1 MDPGF
6 RRDDEGRD
14 LGMDLGIEHYGVFL
28 TAGILLNL
36 APGPDT
42 FYILARSGAEGR
54 AVGVASA
61 LGIAAGSIVHTM
73 AAAFGLSVLLA
84 TSPPAF
90 DVVRY
95 AGAAY
100 LLFLGVR
107 MLIARASAI
116 GDADTRGRGARA
128 AFRQGMVTNVL
139 NPKVALFFLAFL
151 PQFIAPAAAHA
162 KLGFVA
168 LGLSFVAT
176 GLCWC
181 LALALAGAAIGAWL
195 RARPR
200 FGAWLDRICGAVF
213 VGLGLRLALQ
223 QRA

>member
-1 MDPGF
+1 MN
-6 RRDDEGRD
+6 
-14 LGMDLGIEHYGVFL
+14 LGIDHYVVFL
-28 TAGILLNL
+28 SAGILLNL

-61 LGIAAGSIVHTM
+61 LGIAGGSIVHTV

-84 TSPPAF
+84 TSAIAF

-100 LLFLGVR
+100 LVYLGVR
-107 MLIARASAI
+107 MLAQRVSVSAPE
-116 GDADTRGRGARA
+116 ANTRGRRARA
-128 AFRQGMVTNVL
+128 AFRQGMLTNVL

-151 PQFIAPAAAHA
+151 PQFIVTGAAHA
-162 KLGFVA
+162 KLGFLV
-168 LGLSFVAT
+168 LGLSFVGT
-176 GLCWC
+176 GLVWC
-181 LALALAGAAIGAWL
+181 LVLAFAGARIGAWL
-195 RARPR
+195 RTRTG
-200 FGAWLDRICGAVF
+200 FGAWLDRACGAVF
-213 VGLGLRLALQ
+213 VALGVRLALQ

>member
-1 MDPGF
+1 
-6 RRDDEGRD
+6 
-14 LGMDLGIEHYGVFL
+14 MDLGIEHYGLFL
-28 TAGILLNL
+28 SAGMLLNL

-61 LGIAAGSIVHTM
+61 LGIAAGSIVHTI

-84 TSPPAF
+84 TSALAF

-95 AGAAY
+95 VGAAY
-100 LLFLGVR
+100 LVYLGVR
-107 MLIARASAI
+107 MLIARGSAI
-116 GDADTRGRGARA
+116 AEAKARGRGAGA
-128 AFRQGMVTNVL
+128 AFRQGMLTNVL

-151 PQFIAPAAAHA
+151 PQFIAPNADYA

-176 GLCWC
+176 GLAWC
-181 LALALAGAAIGAWL
+181 LVLAFAGAGLGAWL
-195 RARPR
+195 RTRPA
-200 FGAWLDRICGAVF
+200 FGRWLDRVCGAVF
-213 VGLGLRLALQ
+213 VALGVRLALQ

>member
-1 MDPGF
+1 
-6 RRDDEGRD
+6 
-14 LGMDLGIEHYGVFL
+14 MDLGIEHYFVFL
-28 TAGILLNL
+28 SAGVLLNL

-61 LGIAAGSIVHTM
+61 LGIAAGSVVHTM
-73 AAAFGLSVLLA
+73 AAALGLSVLLA
-84 TSPPAF
+84 TSPLAF
-90 DVVRY
+90 DVVRW

-100 LLFLGVR
+100 LVFLGVR
-107 MLIARASAI
+107 MLLAKASAI
-116 GDADTRGRGARA
+116 SETGARGRGAAA
-128 AFRQGMVTNVL
+128 AFRQGMITNVL

-162 KLGFVA
+162 KLGFVV

-181 LALALAGAAIGAWL
+181 LVLALAGAAIGTWL
-195 RARPR
+195 RTRPR

-213 VGLGLRLALQ
+213 VGLGVRLALL
-223 QRA
+223 QRT

>member
-1 MDPGF
+1 MN
-6 RRDDEGRD
+6 
-14 LGMDLGIEHYGVFL
+14 LGIEHYFVFL
-28 TAGILLNL
+28 SAGMLLNI

-54 AVGVASA
+54 TVGVASA
-61 LGIAAGSIVHTM
+61 LGIAAGSVVHTM
-73 AAAFGLSVLLA
+73 AAALGLSVLLA
-84 TSPPAF
+84 TSPLAF
-90 DVVRY
+90 DVVRW

-100 LLFLGVR
+100 LVFLGVR
-107 MLIARASAI
+107 MLFAKASAI
-116 GDADTRGRGARA
+116 GETDARGRGAGA
-128 AFRQGMVTNVL
+128 AFRQGMITNVL

-162 KLGFVA
+162 KLGFVV

-181 LALALAGAAIGAWL
+181 LVLALAGAAIGMWL

-213 VGLGLRLALQ
+213 VGLGVRLALL
-223 QRA
+223 QRT

>member
-1 MDPGF
+1 MN
-6 RRDDEGRD
+6 
-14 LGMDLGIEHYGVFL
+14 LGIEHYFVFL
-28 TAGILLNL
+28 SAGMLLNI

-73 AAAFGLSVLLA
+73 AAALGLSVLLA
-84 TSPPAF
+84 TSPLAF

-100 LLFLGVR
+100 LVFLGVR
-107 MLIARASAI
+107 MLLAKASATSAS
-116 GDADTRGRGARA
+116 ADTRGRGVGA
-128 AFRQGMVTNVL
+128 AFRQGMITNVL

-151 PQFIAPAAAHA
+151 PQFIAPAALHA
-162 KLGFVA
+162 KLGFAV

-176 GLCWC
+176 GLGWC
-181 LALALAGAAIGAWL
+181 LMLALAGAAIGTWL

-200 FGAWLDRICGAVF
+200 IGAWLDRICGAVF
-213 VGLGLRLALQ
+213 VGLGIRLALQ

>member
-1 MDPGF
+1 
-6 RRDDEGRD
+6 
-14 LGMDLGIEHYGVFL
+14 MDLGIAHYFVFL
-28 TAGILLNL
+28 SAGLLLNL

-54 AVGVASA
+54 SVGVASA
-61 LGIAAGSIVHTM
+61 FGIAAGSVVHTM
-73 AAAFGLSVLLA
+73 AAALGLSVLLA
-84 TSPPAF
+84 TSPLAF
-90 DVVRY
+90 DLVRW

-100 LLFLGVR
+100 LVFLGVR
-107 MLIARASAI
+107 MLRAKASAI
-116 GDADTRGRGARA
+116 GESETRGRGVAA
-128 AFRQGMVTNVL
+128 AFRQGMLTNVL

-151 PQFIAPAAAHA
+151 PQFIAPGAAHA

-181 LALALAGAAIGAWL
+181 LVLALAGAEIGTWL

-200 FGAWLDRICGAVF
+200 FGAWVDRLSGAVF
-213 VGLGLRLALQ
+213 VGLGIRLALQ

>member
-1 MDPGF
+1 
-6 RRDDEGRD
+6 
-14 LGMDLGIEHYGVFL
+14 MDLGIAHYGVFL
-28 TAGILLNL
+28 SAGILLNL

-42 FYILARSGAEGR
+42 IYILARSGAEGR

-73 AAAFGLSVLLA
+73 AAALGLSVLLA
-84 TSPPAF
+84 TSPVAF

-100 LLFLGVR
+100 LVFLGVR
-107 MLIARASAI
+107 MLLAKASAI
-116 GDADTRGRGARA
+116 GETDARGRGAGA
-128 AFRQGMVTNVL
+128 AFRQGMITNVL

-162 KLGFVA
+162 KLGFVV

-181 LALALAGAAIGAWL
+181 LVLALAGAAIGTWL
-195 RARPR
+195 RTRPR

-213 VGLGLRLALQ
+213 VGLGVRLALL

>member
-1 MDPGF
+1 M
-6 RRDDEGRD
+6 E
-14 LGMDLGIEHYGVFL
+14 LGIDHYGVFL
-28 TAGILLNL
+28 CAGILLNL

-61 LGIAAGSIVHTM
+61 FGIAAGSIVHTV

-84 TSPPAF
+84 TSAIAF

-100 LLFLGVR
+100 LVYLGVR
-107 MLIARASAI
+107 MLAQRASVAAP
-116 GDADTRGRGARA
+116 DANTRGRGARA
-128 AFRQGMVTNVL
+128 AFRQGMLTNVL

-151 PQFIAPAAAHA
+151 PQFIVTSAAYA
-162 KLGFVA
+162 KLGFLV
-168 LGLSFVAT
+168 LGLSFVGT
-176 GLCWC
+176 GLAWC
-181 LALALAGAAIGAWL
+181 LVLAFAGAHIGAWL
-195 RARPR
+195 RTRPG
-200 FGAWLDRICGAVF
+200 FGAWLDRACGAVF
-213 VGLGLRLALQ
+213 VALGVRLALQ

>member
-1 MDPGF
+1 
-6 RRDDEGRD
+6 
-14 LGMDLGIEHYGVFL
+14 MDLGIEHYFVFL
-28 TAGILLNL
+28 SAGMLLNL

-54 AVGVASA
+54 TVGVASA
-61 LGIAAGSIVHTM
+61 LGIAAGSVVHTM
-73 AAAFGLSVLLA
+73 AAALGLSVLLA
-84 TSPPAF
+84 TSPLAF
-90 DVVRY
+90 DVVRW

-100 LLFLGVR
+100 LMFLGVR
-107 MLIARASAI
+107 MLFAKASAI
-116 GDADTRGRGARA
+116 GETDARGRGAGA
-128 AFRQGMVTNVL
+128 AFRQGMITNVL

-162 KLGFVA
+162 KLGFVV

-181 LALALAGAAIGAWL
+181 LVLALAGAAIGTWL
-195 RARPR
+195 RTRPH

-213 VGLGLRLALQ
+213 VGLGVRLALL

>member
-1 MDPGF
+1 
-6 RRDDEGRD
+6 
-14 LGMDLGIEHYGVFL
+14 MDLGIEHYGVFL
-28 TAGILLNL
+28 SAGILLNL

-73 AAAFGLSVLLA
+73 AAALGLSVLLS
-84 TSPPAF
+84 TSPLAF

-100 LLFLGVR
+100 LVYLGAR
-107 MLIARASAI
+107 MLIARAS
-116 GDADTRGRGARA
+116 GSTQTSDARGRGAYA
-128 AFRQGMVTNVL
+128 AFRQGMLTNVL

-151 PQFIAPAAAHA
+151 PQFIAPAALHA

-176 GLCWC
+176 GLAWC
-181 LALALAGAAIGAWL
+181 LVLALAGAAIGAWL

-200 FGAWLDRICGAVF
+200 FGSWLDRICGAVF
-213 VGLGLRLALQ
+213 VGLGIRLALQ

>member
-1 MDPGF
+1 
-6 RRDDEGRD
+6 
-14 LGMDLGIEHYGVFL
+14 MDLGIEHYFVFL
-28 TAGILLNL
+28 SAGMLLNI

-61 LGIAAGSIVHTM
+61 LGIAAGSIVHTR
-73 AAAFGLSVLLA
+73 AAALGLSVLLA
-84 TSPPAF
+84 TSPLAF
-90 DVVRY
+90 DVVRW

-100 LLFLGVR
+100 LMFLGVR
-107 MLIARASAI
+107 MLLAKASAI
-116 GDADTRGRGARA
+116 GETDARGRGAGA
-128 AFRQGMVTNVL
+128 AFRQGMITNVL

-162 KLGFVA
+162 KLGFVV

-176 GLCWC
+176 GLGWC
-181 LALALAGAAIGAWL
+181 LVLALAGAAIGTWL

-213 VGLGLRLALQ
+213 VGLGVRLALL

>member
-1 MDPGF
+1 
-6 RRDDEGRD
+6 
-14 LGMDLGIEHYGVFL
+14 MDLGIEHYLVFL
-28 TAGILLNL
+28 SAGILLNL

-73 AAAFGLSVLLA
+73 AAALGLSVLLA
-84 TSPPAF
+84 TSPLAF
-90 DVVRY
+90 DVVRWT
-95 AGAAY
+95 GAAY
-100 LLFLGVR
+100 LVFLGIR
-107 MLIARASAI
+107 MLLAKASAV
-116 GDADTRGRGARA
+116 GESDTRGRGVAA
-128 AFRQGMVTNVL
+128 AFRQGMLTNVL

-151 PQFIAPAAAHA
+151 PQFIVPLAAHA
-162 KLGFVA
+162 KLGFVV

-176 GLCWC
+176 GLGWC
-181 LALALAGAAIGAWL
+181 LVLALAGAAIGTWL

-200 FGAWLDRICGAVF
+200 FGAWLDRLCGAVF
-213 VGLGLRLALQ
+213 VGLGIRLALQ

>member
-1 MDPGF
+1 
-6 RRDDEGRD
+6 
-14 LGMDLGIEHYGVFL
+14 MDLGIEHYGVFL
-28 TAGILLNL
+28 AAGILLNL

-54 AVGVASA
+54 AAGVASA
-61 LGIAAGSIVHTM
+61 LGIAAGSVVHTM
-73 AAAFGLSVLLA
+73 AAACGLSVLLA
-84 TSPPAF
+84 TSAIAF

-100 LLFLGVR
+100 LVYLGVR
-107 MLIARASAI
+107 MIMSRGAGVASAR
-116 GDADTRGRGARA
+116 DTRGRGARA
-128 AFRQGMVTNVL
+128 AFRQGMLTNVL

-151 PQFIAPAAAHA
+151 PQFIDPAAEAA

-176 GLCWC
+176 GLVWC
-181 LALALAGAAIGAWL
+181 LVLALAGAAIGAWL
-195 RARPR
+195 RARPG
-200 FGAWLDRICGAVF
+200 FGAWLDRMSGAVF
-213 VGLGLRLALQ
+213 VALGLRLALQ

>member
-1 MDPGF
+1 
-6 RRDDEGRD
+6 
-14 LGMDLGIEHYGVFL
+14 MDLGIEHYGVFL
-28 TAGILLNL
+28 AAGIVLNL

-54 AVGVASA
+54 GVGIASA

-73 AAAFGLSVLLA
+73 AAALGLSVLLA
-84 TSPPAF
+84 TSTLAF
-90 DVVRY
+90 DIVRY

-100 LLFLGVR
+100 LVFLGVR
-107 MLIARASAI
+107 MLVARASAVA
-116 GDADTRGRGARA
+116 DAGTRGRGVAA

-151 PQFIAPAAAHA
+151 PQFIAASAPQA
-162 KLGFVA
+162 KLGFVV
-168 LGLSFVAT
+168 LGLSFVGT

-181 LALALAGAAIGAWL
+181 LVLALAGAAIGAWL
-195 RARPR
+195 RTRPR

-213 VGLGLRLALQ
+213 VGLGVRLALL
-223 QRA
+223 QRT

>member
-1 MDPGF
+1 
-6 RRDDEGRD
+6 
-14 LGMDLGIEHYGVFL
+14 MDLGIEHYFVFL
-28 TAGILLNL
+28 SAGTLLNL

-61 LGIAAGSIVHTM
+61 LGIAAGSVVHTM
-73 AAAFGLSVLLA
+73 AAALGLSVLLA
-84 TSPPAF
+84 TSPLAF
-90 DVVRY
+90 DVVRW

-100 LLFLGVR
+100 LMFLGVR
-107 MLIARASAI
+107 MLLAKASAI
-116 GDADTRGRGARA
+116 GETDARGRGAGA
-128 AFRQGMVTNVL
+128 AFRQGMITNVL

-151 PQFIAPAAAHA
+151 PQFIAPAALHA
-162 KLGFVA
+162 KAGFVV

-176 GLCWC
+176 GLGWC
-181 LALALAGAAIGAWL
+181 LVLALAGAAIGTWL

-213 VGLGLRLALQ
+213 VGLGIRLALQ